1 MNSDIQLSIVVPVYN
16 VVKYID
22 KCLYSIISLYR
33 DGMEVILVDDGST
46 DGSESKCDE
55 YQLKHEWI
63 KVIHQKNGG
72 LSVARNTGIENAR
85 GKYIWFV
92 DSDDYIS
99 ETSIND
105 IYIAMEKDNDLII
118 GEYESFYPDGKRII
132 PEVAKTKSDLD
143 ILPYQY
149 FMALGSVSY
158 AAVKFIV
165 KREII
170 IKNKLWFEEKIYH
183 EDEDWTPRVLCN
195 TTNLILLDR
204 VIYHYR
210 VGNTNSIMGML
221 NPKKVYDKL
230 KVSKRLYEYGDLNKL
245 SDDKKN
251 FLKYRAEYMY
261 IAALNEYSLYSSEER
276 RKMKKE
282 FDDYRYIINN
292 NRKKSKFVL
301 NTMNLLGVFCTSKL
315 LRLRNSVKR

>member
-1 MNSDIQLSIVVPVYN
+1 MNSEIKLSIIVPVYN

-22 KCLYSIISLYR
+22 ECLNSIIKLYES
-33 DGMEVILVDDGST
+33 GIEVILVDDGSN
-46 DGSESKCDE
+46 DGSENKCDFYADKYE
-55 YQLKHEWI
+55 YI
-63 KVIHQKNGG
+63 KVIHQENGG
-72 LSVARNTGIENAR
+72 LSVARNVGIENST

-105 IYIAMEKDNDLII
+105 IYIAIDKNKDLII

-132 PEVAKTKSDLD
+132 TEVAKSERD
-143 ILPYQY
+143 ILPYEY
-149 FMALGSVSY
+149 FMELGSVSY

-170 IKNKLWFEEKIYH
+170 IRNKLWFEKRIYH

-195 TTNLILLDR
+195 ATNFILLDR
-204 VIYHYR
+204 ITYHYR
-210 VGNTNSIMGML
+210 LGNVNSIMGML

-230 KVSKRLYEYGDLNKL
+230 KVSKRLYEYGEINKL
-245 SDDKKN
+245 SDEKKD
-251 FLKYRAEYMY
+251 FLKFRAEYMY
-261 IAALNEYSLYSSEER
+261 VAALNEYSLYSSEER
-276 RKMKKE
+276 KKMKNE
-282 FDDYRYIINN
+282 FHKYRYIIKN

-301 NTMNLLGVFCTSKL
+301 NTMNLLGLFNTSKL
-315 LRLRNSVKR
+315 LRLRNSIK